1 MLDPARV
8 TAEAVRFGRSMLQH
22 WLLDPSITYL
32 NHGTVGCT
40 PRRVLEAQQS
50 IRDEI
55 ERQPSQFLL
64 RELTRLDTGVPDH
77 GRSRLRAAASEVA
90 AFLHAR
96 PDDVALVDN
105 ATTGANAVF
114 HSLDFEPGDEVVV
127 TDKGYGGVVRAAAY
141 HARRRGARLRVV
153 EIPYPDVTPERILE
167 AVDAAIGPRCRL
179 AVLDHIA
186 SLTALVFPVREMAER
201 CQRKGVPVLV
211 DGAHAPGAIEV
222 DIPSLGVDYYTGN
235 LHKWAFAPRPSGV
248 LWAAPERQAALHP
261 AVISWGL
268 DKGFLVEFDWMSTR
282 DPSAMLAA
290 PEGIRMMRD
299 LGLDAVRTHNHALAM
314 DAARLLASAW
324 GTEHRIPEE
333 MVGTMS
339 VVPLPV
345 SLGSTGED
353 ATAIRDRLLFEDRI
367 EVQLHALQ
375 GRLWARIS
383 AQIYNEIA
391 DVERLAD
398 AVRVRSA

>member
-1 MLDPARV
+1 MFDPARAATGTV
-8 TAEAVRFGRSMLQH
+8 SFGRSMLGH

-40 PRRVLEAQQS
+40 PRRVLEAQQA

-55 ERQPSQFLL
+55 ERRPSQFLL
-64 RELTRLDTGVPDH
+64 RDLTRLDTGVPAH
-77 GRSRLRAAASEVA
+77 ESSLLRAAAREVA
-90 AFLHAR
+90 EFLHAR
-96 PDDVALVDN
+96 AEDVVLVDN

-114 HSLDFEPGDEVVV
+114 QSADLREGDEIVV

-141 HARRRGARLRVV
+141 HARRRGARLRVA
-153 EIPYPDVTPERILE
+153 EIPYPDVTPERIVE

-179 AVLDHIA
+179 VAVDHIA
-186 SLTALVFPVREMAER
+186 SLTALVFPVREIAER
-201 CQRKGVPVLV
+201 CRRKGVPILV

-235 LHKWAFAPRPSGV
+235 LHKWAFAPRPCGV
-248 LWAAPERQAALHP
+248 LWAALEHQPALHP

-268 DKGFLVEFDWMSTR
+268 DGGYLVEFDWMSTR

-299 LGLDAVRTHNHALAM
+299 LGLEAMRGYNHALAM

-324 GTEHRIPEE
+324 RTEHLVPEG

-339 VVPLPV
+339 VVPLPA
-345 SLGSTGED
+345 SAGSTRED
-353 ATAIRDRLLFEDRI
+353 AAAIRDRLLFEDRI
-367 EVQLHALQ
+367 EVQLHELK

-383 AQIYNEIA
+383 AQVYVEIA
-391 DVERLAD
+391 DVERLAE
-398 AVRVRSA
+398 AVRVRSS